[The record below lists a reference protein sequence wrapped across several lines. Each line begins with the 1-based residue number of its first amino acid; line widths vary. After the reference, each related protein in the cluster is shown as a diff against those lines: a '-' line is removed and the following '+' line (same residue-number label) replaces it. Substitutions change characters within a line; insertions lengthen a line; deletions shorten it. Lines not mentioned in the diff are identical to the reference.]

1 MYVSYRVSHRVRMQK
16 TSRCLPTCLHV
27 RFHKIFRILVIL
39 MLQFWYLKVVIG
51 EAFFLCMFRNKKM
64 LHLTNYFSRHSALV
78 SQVEGLG
85 TEKNLKR
92 NLSVAIAHGRGRHF
106 LRTLLV
112 SLEEKLVGDAH
123 GPLLGY
129 RKWFQYCARTA
140 NLLVSALPISDVPY
154 LIFYV
159 CVYICNLFV
168 ILISLSRIYI
178 YH

>member
-1 MYVSYRVSHRVRMQK
+1 MQK

-27 RFHKIFRILVIL
+27 RFHKIFRIVIL
-39 MLQFWYLKVVIG
+39 MLQFLYLKVVIG